1 MANSSLRN
9 FASGMIIATSVLT
22 AVYYL
27 QPSNKEEQ
35 KIVEEHII
43 TDEEV
48 QQYLEDKGYIS
59 IPKQTYDELTAK
71 ATNQVNNAQEKKEP
85 QIPKASP
92 NQQQKDTE
100 AKTAAPEKT
109 VPEKTKPEQKSYTLI
124 VQSGMDSSQ
133 IANTLEKSGI
143 VKSGKDFEQFLT
155 NKDWTRSIQVGT
167 YQLNSS
173 MSYEQIGKI
182 ITRK

>member
-9 FASGMIIATSVLT
+9 FASGMIISTSVLT

-27 QPSNKEEQ
+27 QPTNNEEQ

-59 IPKQTYDELTAK
+59 ISKQTYDELTAK
-71 ATNQVNNAQEKKEP
+71 AASQANNTNENKEA
-85 QIPKASP
+85 QIPQASP
-92 NQQQKDTE
+92 NQKQQEPEAETE
-100 AKTAAPEKT
+100 TPEKA
-109 VPEKTKPEQKSYTLI
+109 VPEKIEAKQKAYTLI
-124 VQSGMDSSQ
+124 VHSGMDSIQ

-155 NKDWTRSIQVGT
+155 KKDWTRSIQVGT
-167 YQLNSS
+167 YELNSS

-182 ITRK
+182 ITKK